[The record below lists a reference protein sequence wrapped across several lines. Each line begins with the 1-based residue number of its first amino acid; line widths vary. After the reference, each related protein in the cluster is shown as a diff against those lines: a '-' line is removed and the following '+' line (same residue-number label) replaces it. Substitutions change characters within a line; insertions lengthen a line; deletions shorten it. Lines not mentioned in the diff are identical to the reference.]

1 MSNSNNK
8 TDVRITSVNRRAGD
22 EWNYKDHANDG
33 VHFLSGTSPAPEGS
47 YYGFINTGSDTVITS
62 IIYI

>member
-22 EWNYKDHANDG
+22 EWNYKDQQMM
-33 VHFLSGTSPAPEGS
+33 VFTSYQEHHLHQKVP
-47 YYGFINTGSDTVITS
+47 IMDL
-62 IIYI
+62 